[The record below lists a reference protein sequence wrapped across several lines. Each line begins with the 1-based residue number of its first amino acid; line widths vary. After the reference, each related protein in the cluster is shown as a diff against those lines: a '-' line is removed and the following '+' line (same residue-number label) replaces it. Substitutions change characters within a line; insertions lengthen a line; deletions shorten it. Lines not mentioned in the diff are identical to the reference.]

1 MKPGRWALIKTS
13 TRPTSVDRQGRNQA
27 NLSQREQADRC
38 ALRPRAI
45 SSTALPVR
53 GRRER
58 LVGGPGVIVQPCAET
73 ESRIFDGVEAAEDG
87 PSDRGNDTVP
97 ERVCDE
103 RCTSG
108 LDHDQPIVAYPWY
121 VRSVA

>member
-1 MKPGRWALIKTS
+1 VLFDHERS
-13 TRPTSVDRQGRNQA
+13 H
-27 NLSQREQADRC
+27 QRRC
-38 ALRPRAI
+38 R
-45 SSTALPVR
+45 S
-53 GRRER
+53 GDGGER

>member
-1 MKPGRWALIKTS
+1 MTASSPRRAPSPDSLAVARRAALSHPSYTTS
-13 TRPTSVDRQGRNQA
+13 RDTN
-27 NLSQREQADRC
+27 
-38 ALRPRAI
+38 
-45 SSTALPVR
+45 
-53 GRRER
+53 RER

-121 VRSVA
+121 VGSVA